1 MSVEPTPAPA
11 APPARGPVREWLA
24 GLSTSVKAA
33 GGLAGAAASVL
44 ALVFLLLPNL
54 QPTASDDPKTGSAE
68 LSEPRVESPVS
79 FAQYLDR
86 VELPR
91 TSYGE
96 EQLRRAG
103 ALVSVEVAIKGYR
116 GQALPMRWYL
126 LDGAGDIAD
135 QQSRRHSLVADRDE
149 TPAVWPFWVALPEG
163 RGPFRV
169 VVEVYP
175 PGAGTGVVALDKAE
189 SAPFGA

>member
-1 MSVEPTPAPA
+1 VSAERTETAPAP
-11 APPARGPVREWLA
+11 PRRSLRERLA
-24 GLSTSVKAA
+24 GLSTTVKAA
-33 GGLAGAAASVL
+33 GGLAGAIASVL

-54 QPTASDDPKTGSAE
+54 QPKADDGQTTGTAS
-68 LSEPRVESPVS
+68 LSEPRVESPVT
-79 FAQYLDR
+79 FGQYLDR

-91 TSYGE
+91 TSYSDE
-96 EQLRRAG
+96 ELARKG
-103 ALVSVEVAIKGYR
+103 ALVTVDVAIEGYR

-135 QQSRRHSLVADRDE
+135 QQSRRHSITADRDE

-169 VVEVYP
+169 VVEAFP
-175 PGAGTGVVALDKAE
+175 PRAGPGVIALDNAE
-189 SAPFGA
+189 SAPFGS